1 MTRAPCSGG
10 WPHRLPSRAYL
21 GTGRVRTVSR
31 RSWHP
36 EQMDVRVSS
45 TSRIDDRF
53 RLARL
58 GRGLSQ
64 AALAERAGVTRQTI
78 SGIEAGRW
86 LPSLDVALVV
96 AAALGSSVEELF
108 GKAPNFAPAEARLAF
123 GAQKSARLLL
133 ADIDGEQVAFP
144 LEGDH
149 VLVPGFRPALAEADT
164 TEGSAAGS
172 SVAARRF
179 VAPAPVLV
187 IAGCDPALALLT
199 GPLQRHRPPVSLV
212 WWNCSNS
219 TGVELVDAGLSHVSA
234 VHRRSDQKRGRS
246 AAHEV
251 VGFAAWR
258 EGLVVSPRY
267 AARVQGLADAL
278 ELGLRVANREPGSE
292 ARRLLDDALVQ
303 LGVDGKTVAGYDSSC
318 TAHLLVTSA
327 IAAGL
332 ADVGVASEPAALA
345 YGLGFVPWQEETCE
359 LWIPG
364 SQLGTPEVR
373 ALLNVMA
380 GSELRAQL
388 GAIAGYDA
396 TPCGTVVG

>member
-1 MTRAPCSGG
+1 M
-10 WPHRLPSRAYL
+10 
-21 GTGRVRTVSR
+21 
-31 RSWHP
+31 
-36 EQMDVRVSS
+36 EVRVSS

-64 AALAERAGVTRQTI
+64 VALADAAGVTRQTI

-108 GKAPNFAPAEARLAF
+108 GKAPNFAPAEARLAV
-123 GAQKSARLLL
+123 ATHNKARLLL
-133 ADIDGEQVAFP
+133 AGIDGEEVAFP

-149 VLVPGFRPALAEADT
+149 VLVPGFRPALAETDS
-164 TEGSAAGS
+164 TEGAAAGS
-172 SVAARRF
+172 PVPARRF
-179 VAPAPVLV
+179 VAPAPALV

-199 GPLQRHRPPVSLV
+199 GPLERHRPPVGLV
-212 WWNCSNS
+212 WWNCANS
-219 TGVELVDAGLSHVSA
+219 TGLEFLDAGLSHVTA
-234 VHRRSDQKRGRS
+234 VHRRTDQRRARS

-267 AARVQGLADAL
+267 AGRVRGLADAL

-303 LGVDGKTVAGYDSSC
+303 LGVDGKALAGYDSSC
-318 TAHLLVTSA
+318 TAHLLVASA

-332 ADVGVASEPAALA
+332 ADVGVASEPAALV

-373 ALLNVMA
+373 ALLDVMA

-388 GAIAGYDA
+388 SAIPGYDT
-396 TPCGTVVG
+396 TPCGTVAI

>member
-1 MTRAPCSGG
+1 
-10 WPHRLPSRAYL
+10 
-21 GTGRVRTVSR
+21 
-31 RSWHP
+31 
-36 EQMDVRVSS
+36 MDVRVSS

-64 AALAERAGVTRQTI
+64 AALADRAGVTRQTI

-108 GKAPNFAPAEARLAF
+108 GKGPNFAPAQARLAV
-123 GAQKSARLLL
+123 GTHKSARLLL
-133 ADIDGEQVAFP
+133 ADINGEQVAFP
-144 LEGDH
+144 LEGDN
-149 VLVPGFRPALAEADT
+149 VLVPGFRPALAETGTA
-164 TEGSAAGS
+164 EGAEAGSA
-172 SVAARRF
+172 VPARRF
-179 VAPAPVLV
+179 VAPAPALV

-199 GPLQRHRPPVSLV
+199 GPLERHRPPVGLV
-212 WWNCSNS
+212 WWNCANS
-219 TGVELVDAGLSHVSA
+219 TGVELLDAGLSHVTA
-234 VHRRSDQKRGRS
+234 VHRRSDQKRGRPP
-246 AAHEV
+246 AHEV

-258 EGLVVSPRY
+258 EGLVVS
-267 AARVQGLADAL
+267 ARFDGQVRGLADAL

-292 ARRLLDDALVQ
+292 ARRLLDDALAR
-303 LGVDGKTVAGYDSSC
+303 LGADPKTVAGYDSSC

-359 LWIPG
+359 LLIPV

-373 ALLNVMA
+373 ALLDVMA

-388 GAIAGYDA
+388 SAIAGYDA
-396 TPCGTVVG
+396 TPCGAVVV

>member
-1 MTRAPCSGG
+1 
-10 WPHRLPSRAYL
+10 
-21 GTGRVRTVSR
+21 
-31 RSWHP
+31 
-36 EQMDVRVSS
+36 MDVRVSS
-45 TSRIDDRF
+45 TNRIDDRF

-64 AALAERAGVTRQTI
+64 AALADRAGVTRQTI

-108 GKAPNFAPAEARLAF
+108 GKAPNFAPAPARLAV
-123 GAQKSARLLL
+123 GKHEEARLLL
-133 ADIDGEQVAFP
+133 ADLDGEQVAYP
-144 LEGDH
+144 LVGDH
-149 VLVPGFRPALAEADT
+149 VLVPGFRPALAEAGT
-164 TEGSAAGS
+164 TGGAAAGS
-172 SVAARRF
+172 PVLARRF
-179 VAPAPVLV
+179 VAPAPALV

-199 GPLQRHRPPVSLV
+199 APLQRHRPPVGLV
-212 WWNCSNS
+212 WWNCANS
-219 TGVELVDAGLSHVSA
+219 TGLELLDAGLSHVAA
-234 VHRRSDQKRGRS
+234 VHRRTDQKRVRS

-258 EGLVVSPRY
+258 EGLVVSTRY
-267 AARVQGLADAL
+267 AGRVRGLADAL

-292 ARRLLDDALVQ
+292 ARRLLDDALAQ
-303 LGVDGKTVAGYDSSC
+303 LGAHGHAVAGYDSSC

-359 LWIPG
+359 LLIPR

-373 ALLNVMA
+373 ALLDVMA

-388 GAIAGYDA
+388 GAISGYDA
-396 TPCGTVVG
+396 APCGTVMV